1 MYKRI
6 LQEPLLHFF
15 VVGSILFFYLSAT
28 DTESEPKTEIVIS
41 QGKINQLTAQFTKT
55 RNRPP
60 SDDEL
65 EGLIKI
71 QIREDLAFKHGV
83 ELGLVDDDTII
94 KRRVQQKI
102 EFMLDSTISDLK
114 PTQEELQNYLDS
126 HKDKFMIE
134 PVYSFKH
141 IYINPEK
148 HEDTDGYIKE
158 LSSKNLDETF
168 QESGD
173 RMMLESSF
181 ENISTAQIAR
191 LFGQKFSKTLDDL
204 ELNAWEGP
212 VKSGYGIHLVFID
225 KKTPRHLASLDR
237 VKDNVALEHRIEAQK
252 KAKDAFYDELQKQY
266 EVKVEKASK

>member
-1 MYKRI
+1 MIKRI

-15 VVGSILFFYLSAT
+15 VVGSILFFYLSV
-28 DTESEPKTEIVIS
+28 TESEPKSEIVIS
-41 QGKINQLTAQFTKT
+41 QGKINQLIAQYTKT

-65 EGLIKI
+65 QGLIKI
-71 QIREDLAFKHGV
+71 QIREELAFKHGE
-83 ELGLVDDDTII
+83 ELGLVDNDTII

-134 PVYSFKH
+134 PIYSFKH

-148 HEDTDGYIKE
+148 HKDIDSYIKE
-158 LSSKNLDETF
+158 LTSKNLDREY
-168 QESGD
+168 QELGD
-173 RMMLESSF
+173 SIMLESSF

-191 LFGQKFSKTLDDL
+191 LFGQKFSKNLDDVK
-204 ELNAWEGP
+204 LNAWVGP
-212 VKSGYGIHLVFID
+212 VKSGYGIHLVYID

-237 VKDNVALEHRIEAQK
+237 VKDNVALEYRIDAQK
-252 KAKDAFYDELQKQY
+252 KAKDTFYDELQKQY
-266 EVKVEKASK
+266 EVKVEKALK